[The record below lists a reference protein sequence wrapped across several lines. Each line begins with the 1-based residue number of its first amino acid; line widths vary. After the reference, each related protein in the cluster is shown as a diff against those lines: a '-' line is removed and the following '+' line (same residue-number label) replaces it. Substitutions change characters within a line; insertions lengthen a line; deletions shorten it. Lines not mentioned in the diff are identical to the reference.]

1 MRRNWRGGFESS
13 KVFLNA
19 NLFLET
25 RMRKY
30 TKKINKKKEAFK
42 DFF

>member
-1 MRRNWRGGFESS
+1 MRRNWRGGFETS
-13 KVFLNA
+13 KVVFNA

-30 TKKINKKKEAFK
+30 TKKINKVKEAFK
-42 DFF
+42 GFF